1 MCRWGQARASLGGVT
16 DLPELVQPFAW
27 LIGTWRGEGVGG
39 YPTIDNDFPYGEEIT
54 FACPGKPLLTFS
66 SRSWALDSAS
76 PTEGRTLALQTGFW
90 RPTSPTE
97 LEVVLTVASGLVEI
111 FYGTL
116 VEGPSGVHVELL
128 SDVIARTATAKEVT
142 ADKRMYAVR
151 GGKLMYAQEMAAVGV
166 TELHPHLSAALD
178 PVDA

>member
-1 MCRWGQARASLGGVT
+1 MA

-39 YPTIDNDFPYGEEIT
+39 FPTIDNDFPYGEEIT
-54 FACPGKPLLTFS
+54 FACPGKPLLTFT
-66 SRSWALDSAS
+66 SRTWALDD
-76 PTEGRTLALQTGFW
+76 GRTLALQAGFW

-97 LEVVLTVASGLVEI
+97 VEVVLTVASGLVEI

-116 VEGPSGVHVELL
+116 IEGPSGVHVELL
-128 SDVIARTATAKEVT
+128 SDVIAHTATAKEVT

-166 TELHPHLSAALD
+166 KELHPHLSAALD
-178 PVDA
+178 KV